1 MADGLE
7 AQLACGTHDLVAM
20 PVVRHH
26 AKLKAL
32 GMGGLEPSRDGSGNL
47 LGITRHQGVIAV
59 EQNGAL
65 AVGPKGIEV
74 DAIDRG
80 NISFGAEN
88 PHV

>member
-1 MADGLE
+1 MRIFSPKRYVASVDRI
-7 AQLACGTHDLVAM
+7 DLDTLWA
-20 PVVRHH
+20 
-26 AKLKAL
+26 
-32 GMGGLEPSRDGSGNL
+32 DGSGNL

-74 DAIDRG
+74 DAVDRG

>member
-1 MADGLE
+1 
-7 AQLACGTHDLVAM
+7 M

-26 AKLKAL
+26 AQLKAL
-32 GMGGLEPSRDGSGNL
+32 GTSGVEPGRDGSGNL

-74 DAIDRG
+74 DAVDRG